1 MGITKKKK
9 IVIIFAV
16 TILLAI
22 LLVFTEFSDIGKQ
35 QQHDRL
41 QEHVDVCN
49 TLPQGERV
57 SCAFESMPEIAE
69 YCKKY
74 PNSDVLAG
82 NCKDVLDNPYIN
94 FFNDLK

>member
-1 MGITKKKK
+1 MGVTKKKK

-16 TILLAI
+16 IVVLATLLA
-22 LLVFTEFSDIGKQ
+22 FTGFNGIGKQ

-49 TLPQGERV
+49 TLPQSERV
-57 SCAFESMPEIAE
+57 SCAFESMPEVIV

-74 PNSDVLAG
+74 PNGDVLAG
-82 NCKDVLDNPYIN
+82 NCKDVLDNPYIQ
-94 FFNDLK
+94 FFQ